1 MVDGPQARTLRW
13 GIYHRDREFA
23 RKTGDPMLAEF
34 TTPDKEA
41 AEELASLAGISGPTG
56 IWAHLI
62 PEPFASSSPG

>member
-23 RKTGDPMLAEF
+23 RKTGDPMLAEL

-41 AEELASLAGISGPTG
+41 AEELASLAGIS
-56 IWAHLI
+56 
-62 PEPFASSSPG
+62 